1 MCWGTII
8 KASHIISGHL
18 KNHLNSRH
26 HKSLTMSIIY
36 RYSVT
41 NPNFLHI
48 EDLLK
53 TYVDDYNKKLDF
65 I

>member
-1 MCWGTII
+1 
-8 KASHIISGHL
+8 
-18 KNHLNSRH
+18 
-26 HKSLTMSIIY
+26 MSIIY

-41 NPNFLHI
+41 NPNFLDI